1 MSGPESVTI
10 KFAVEGLLAS
20 AGRGNWTG
28 SVGRFE
34 ASGSRKPD
42 VLADLRQQ
50 VERAVAQRDL
60 GSVLRVGVADDE
72 VHVLASRYDGR
83 YEITRSPLPEPGMW
97 SEPRRTG
104 PDVESRVNATDVF
117 VDRLE
122 RAHEGRDRRPVSTAE
137 GALRTLAASVGVQV
151 DADDPAVDWHEV
163 AAQTAR
169 VFADARRE
177 ADGVQRFATES
188 RALAEL
194 VGRGVTPEAQALAR
208 LLGLRGGFTGAADPD
223 EVRREA
229 LAIVADMP
237 GERFGG
243 SLADARETRESALRA
258 LDALTKLNGL
268 EDEIQLRI
276 DNGELT
282 HKDDLEKTF
291 TDMEWPS
298 NGFIDKA
305 IAKAIEE
312 DMLPDLTEKA
322 LAKHVEAKVQE
333 AKDEWIDNDE
343 SAELAIRGHLRDA
356 LDAPERDDTIVMAR
370 EVCDALTARPSIGAV
385 LNSKQVRAI
394 VQADFDASVRVY
406 EKRHLHDIEGAQVY
420 LGEDNLWHVD
430 FRGAHYVDS
439 GWKCQDAVERAC
451 DLVNAARAGES
462 DRVIAPPA
470 DPLPEGT
477 VLGDVIDDAPKV
489 RVWPLVG
496 KGVHAVYDSSVG
508 PLLSIETNDI
518 DATLVS
524 VADVLRWGRGKY
536 GPLDHLIE
544 CMLTQDEDGDDV
556 WRCASDC
563 PAAVVLQCDALRG
576 QLSIERAL
584 QIEVEDQASD
594 VRAALDTIHEEL
606 DNRGLLRVLP
616 TRVRALLENT

>member
-1 MSGPESVTI
+1 MSGPEPVTI

-20 AGRGNWTG
+20 AGRGRWTG

-50 VERAVAQRDL
+50 VERAVTQRDL
-60 GSVLRVGVADDE
+60 GSVLRVGVADGE

-83 YEITRSPLPEPGMW
+83 YEITRTKLPEAGEW
-97 SEPRRTG
+97 HEPWRTG
-104 PDVESRVNATDVF
+104 PDVESRINAVDVF

-137 GALRTLAASVGVQV
+137 DALRTLAASVGLQV
-151 DADDPAVDWHEV
+151 DADDIAVDWREV

-169 VFADARRE
+169 VFTDARHE
-177 ADGVQRFATES
+177 TDGVQRFASES

-194 VGRGVTPEAQALAR
+194 AGRGVTPEAQALAR
-208 LLGLRGGFTGAADPD
+208 LLGLRGGYTGAADPG

-243 SLADARETRESALRA
+243 SLADARKTSPSALRA
-258 LDALTKLNGL
+258 LDALTKLDGL

-298 NGFIDKA
+298 EGFVDKA
-305 IAKAIEE
+305 IAKAIE
-312 DMLPDLTEKA
+312 DDTLPDLTEKA
-322 LAKHVEAKVQE
+322 LAKHVEEKVQA

-343 SAELAIRGHLRDA
+343 SAEIAIRSHLRDA

-370 EVCDALTARPSIGAV
+370 EVCEALAKARMKAPIDLTSRR
-385 LNSKQVRAI
+385 VRAF
-394 VQADFDASVRVY
+394 ADSSLRSLRVY

-420 LGEDNLWHVD
+420 LGEDDLWHVD
-430 FRGAHYVDS
+430 YHGSHATSSD
-439 GWKCQDAVERAC
+439 WKCQDAVGHAC
-451 DLVNAARAGES
+451 KLVNEAR
-462 DRVIAPPA
+462 DKP
-470 DPLPEGT
+470 DPQHDG
-477 VLGDVIDDAPKV
+477 VAVGDIIDNVPRV

-508 PLLSIETNDI
+508 PLLSVETNDL
-518 DATLVS
+518 DTTLVS

-544 CMLTQDEDGDDV
+544 CVLTQNEEGDDV
-556 WRCASDC
+556 WRCAHDC
-563 PAAVVLQCDALRG
+563 PAAVVSQRDTAMIELRET
-576 QLSIERAL
+576 LVA
-584 QIEVEDQASD
+584 VEDQ
-594 VRAALDTIHEEL
+594 VRDMRADLAVIHEEL
-606 DNRGLLRVLP
+606 DFRDVLW
-616 TRVRALLENT
+616 TLSARVRALLENT

>member
-1 MSGPESVTI
+1 MPGPKPITI

-42 VLADLRQQ
+42 VIAELRQQ
-50 VERAVAQRDL
+50 VERAVTQRDL
-60 GSVLRVGVADDE
+60 GSVLRVGVADGE

-83 YEITRSPLPEPGMW
+83 YEITRSPLPEAGTW
-97 SEPRRTG
+97 SEPRYTG
-104 PDVESRVNATDVF
+104 PDVESRVNAGDVF

-137 GALRTLAASVGVQV
+137 SALRTLAASVGVQV
-151 DADDPAVDWHEV
+151 DADDQTADWHEI

-177 ADGVQRFATES
+177 TDGVQRFASES

-194 VGRGVTPEAQALAR
+194 AGRGVTPEAQALAR

-258 LDALTKLNGL
+258 LDALTKLDGL

-282 HKDDLEKTF
+282 HEDDLEKTF

-333 AKDEWIDNDE
+333 AKDEWVDNVE
-343 SAELAIRGHLRDA
+343 SAELAFRSHLRDA
-356 LDAPERDDTIVMAR
+356 LDAPERDDTFVMAR

-477 VLGDVIDDAPKV
+477 VLGDIIDDAPKV

-508 PLLSIETNDI
+508 PLLSVETNDLET
-518 DATLVS
+518 TLVS
-524 VADVLRWGRGKY
+524 VVDVLRWGRGKY

-544 CMLTQDEDGDDV
+544 CVLSQDENDVDV
-556 WRCASDC
+556 WACAHDC
-563 PAAVVLQCDALRG
+563 PAAVVSQRDTAMLELRET
-576 QLSIERAL
+576 LDVL
-584 QIEVEDQASD
+584 VTVEDQ
-594 VRAALDTIHEEL
+594 VRDMRTDLTIIREEL
-606 DNRGLLRVLP
+606 DFRDVLW
-616 TRVRALLENT
+616 TLSARVRALLENT

>member
-1 MSGPESVTI
+1 MPGPKPITI

-20 AGRGNWTG
+20 AGRGRWTG

-60 GSVLRVGVADDE
+60 GSVLRVGVADGE

-83 YEITRSPLPEPGMW
+83 YEITRSPLPEAGMW
-97 SEPRRTG
+97 SEPRHTG
-104 PDVESRVNATDVF
+104 PDVESRVNAGDVF

-137 GALRTLAASVGVQV
+137 SALRTLAASVGVQV
-151 DADDPAVDWHEV
+151 DADDSTVDWHEI

-177 ADGVQRFATES
+177 TDGVQRFASES

-194 VGRGVTPEAQALAR
+194 AGRGVTPEAQALAR
-208 LLGLRGGFTGAADPD
+208 VLGLRGGFTGTADPD

-258 LDALTKLNGL
+258 LDALTKLDGL

-282 HKDDLEKTF
+282 HEDDLEKTF

-305 IAKAIEE
+305 IAKAIE
-312 DMLPDLTEKA
+312 DDTLPDLTEKA
-322 LAKHVEAKVQE
+322 LAKHVAEKLQE

-343 SAELAIRGHLRDA
+343 SAELAIRSHLRDA

-370 EVCDALTARPSIGAV
+370 EVCEALAKARIKTPIDLTSRR
-385 LNSKQVRAI
+385 VRAF
-394 VQADFDASVRVY
+394 ADSSLRSLRVY

-420 LGEDNLWHVD
+420 LGEDDLWHVD
-430 FRGAHYVDS
+430 YRGSHATSSD
-439 GWKCQDAVERAC
+439 WKCQDAVGHAC
-451 DLVNAARAGES
+451 KLVNEARAK
-462 DRVIAPPA
+462 PM
-470 DPLPEGT
+470 L
-477 VLGDVIDDAPKV
+477 DDATIGDILDNAPRV

-508 PLLSIETNDI
+508 PLLSIETNDLET
-518 DATLVS
+518 TLVS
-524 VADVLRWGRGKY
+524 VSDVLAWGRGKY
-536 GPLDHLIE
+536 GPLDHLLE
-544 CMLTQDEDGDDV
+544 CALTQNEHGDDT
-556 WRCASDC
+556 WACAPDC

-584 QIEVEDQASD
+584 RIEVEDQAND
-594 VRAALDTIHEEL
+594 IRAALDTIHEEL
-606 DNRGLLRVLP
+606 DNRGVLRTLP
-616 TRVRALLENT
+616 ARVRALLENA

>member
-1 MSGPESVTI
+1 MSGPEPVTI

-20 AGRGNWTG
+20 AGRGRWTG

-50 VERAVAQRDL
+50 VERAVTQRDL
-60 GSVLRVGVADDE
+60 GSVLRVGVADGE

-83 YEITRSPLPEPGMW
+83 YEITRSPLPEAGMW
-97 SEPRRTG
+97 SEPRHTG
-104 PDVESRVNATDVF
+104 PDVESRVNAGDVF

-137 GALRTLAASVGVQV
+137 SALRTLAASVGVQV
-151 DADDPAVDWHEV
+151 DADDQTVDWHEI

-177 ADGVQRFATES
+177 TDGVQRFASES

-194 VGRGVTPEAQALAR
+194 AGRGVTPEAQALAR

-258 LDALTKLNGL
+258 LDALTKLDSL

-305 IAKAIEE
+305 IAKAIE
-312 DMLPDLTEKA
+312 DDTLPDLTEKA
-322 LAKHVEAKVQE
+322 LAKHVEEKVQE
-333 AKDEWIDNDE
+333 AKDEWLE
-343 SAELAIRGHLRDA
+343 SDAAVEGEIRDILQDVLAEGPVDPTK
-356 LDAPERDDTIVMAR
+356 DPERKTVDMAH
-370 EVCDALTARPSIGAV
+370 EVCEALVKTWAGMPDYA
-385 LNSKQVRAI
+385 
-394 VQADFDASVRVY
+394 
-406 EKRHLHDIEGAQVY
+406 
-420 LGEDNLWHVD
+420 
-430 FRGAHYVDS
+430 
-439 GWKCQDAVERAC
+439 
-451 DLVNAARAGES
+451 LVTRSN
-462 DRVIAPPA
+462 PT
-470 DPLPEGT
+470 PLPEGT
-477 VLGDVIDDAPKV
+477 VLGDIIDNAPRV
-489 RVWPLVG
+489 RVWPLIG

-508 PLLSIETNDI
+508 PLLSIETNDLET
-518 DATLVS
+518 TLVS

-544 CMLTQDEDGDDV
+544 CVLTQNEDSDDV
-556 WRCASDC
+556 WRCALDC
-563 PAAVVLQCDALRG
+563 PAAVVGQRDALQG
-576 QLSIERAL
+576 QLAGTLMMQTEI
-584 QIEVEDQASD
+584 EDQLSEVLVD
-594 VRAALDTIHEEL
+594 LERVREEL
-606 DNRGLLRVLP
+606 DNRGLLSALP
-616 TRVRALLENT
+616 PKVRALLEST

>member
-1 MSGPESVTI
+1 MPGPESVTI

-258 LDALTKLNGL
+258 LDALTKLDGL

-291 TDMEWPS
+291 TDMEWPA

-305 IAKAIEE
+305 IAKAIE
-312 DMLPDLTEKA
+312 DDTLPDLTEKA
-322 LAKHVEAKVQE
+322 LAKHVAEKVQE
-333 AKDEWIDNDE
+333 AKDEWLE
-343 SAELAIRGHLRDA
+343 SDAAVEGEIRDILQDA
-356 LDAPERDDTIVMAR
+356 LAEGPVDPTKDPERKTVDMAH
-370 EVCDALTARPSIGAV
+370 EVCEALAKARVKAPIDLTSRR
-385 LNSKQVRAI
+385 VRAF
-394 VQADFDASVRVY
+394 ADSSLRSLRVY

-420 LGEDNLWHVD
+420 LGEDDLWHVD
-430 FRGAHYVDS
+430 YRGSHTTASD
-439 GWKCQDAVERAC
+439 WKCQDAVGHAC
-451 DLVNAARAGES
+451 KLVNEARAKPVLDDTTIG
-462 DRVIAPPA
+462 DIIDNAPR
-470 DPLPEGT
+470 
-477 VLGDVIDDAPKV
+477 V

-544 CMLTQDEDGDDV
+544 CVLSQDENGDDV
-556 WRCASDC
+556 WRCAPDC
-563 PAAVVLQCDALRG
+563 PAAVVVQRDVLQG
-576 QLSIERAL
+576 QLAGTLMMQTEI
-584 QIEVEDQASD
+584 EDQLSEALAD
-594 VRAALDTIHEEL
+594 IDRVRDEL
-606 DNRGLLRVLP
+606 DNRGLLSALP
-616 TRVRALLENT
+616 PKVRALLENT